1 MSFFSKKQEDK
12 EPQNV
17 EEILA
22 EFKKVKDK
30 CQKLAAKVDRLE
42 EKNRQSI
49 SKIGV
54 VRFNPFEGCG
64 GNQSFSLA
72 ILDDEKR
79 GAVIT
84 SLFSRDGNRVY
95 AKPIENGQSSYPLSE
110 EEKQAIEAAQN
121 NKFEYRIS
129 KSETNSK
136 N

>member
-1 MSFFSKKQEDK
+1 MSFFSKKQEGK

-95 AKPIENGQSSYPLSE
+95 AKPIENGQSTYPLSE
-110 EEKQAIEAAQN
+110 EEKQAIETAQ
-121 NKFEYRIS
+121 KQ
-129 KSETNSK
+129 K
-136 N
+136 

>member
-17 EEILA
+17 EKILA

-95 AKPIENGQSSYPLSE
+95 AKPIENGRSTYPLSE